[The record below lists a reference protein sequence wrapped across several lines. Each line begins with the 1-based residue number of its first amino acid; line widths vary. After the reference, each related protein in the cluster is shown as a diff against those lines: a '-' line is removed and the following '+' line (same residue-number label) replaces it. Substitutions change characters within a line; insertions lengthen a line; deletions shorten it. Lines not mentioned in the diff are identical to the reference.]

1 MPHEYSGMTIF
12 LLTYMIDY
20 IINLIIRGPCQ
31 RKRLHKKMD
40 KVYLQINFKK
50 NSSHLLRGNAPS
62 YVKITMESQHKFKG
76 KDHRIL
82 PFSNTPNN
90 IILQEHPIRVV
101 SGSNVALL

>member
-1 MPHEYSGMTIF
+1 M
-12 LLTYMIDY
+12 
-20 IINLIIRGPCQ
+20 GPCQ

-40 KVYLQINFKK
+40 KVYLQINFEE
-50 NSSHLLRGNAPS
+50 NSSHLLRGNALS
-62 YVKITMESQHKFKG
+62 YVKFTMESQHKFKG